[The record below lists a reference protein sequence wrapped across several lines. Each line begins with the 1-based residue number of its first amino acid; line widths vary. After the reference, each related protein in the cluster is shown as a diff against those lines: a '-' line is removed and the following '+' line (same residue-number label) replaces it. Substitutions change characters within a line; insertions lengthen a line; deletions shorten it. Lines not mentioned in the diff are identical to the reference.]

1 MEKKRPARPKG
12 DYLTY
17 RRFAYY
23 LQDIG
28 MPSQTLWQA
37 KFPAE
42 WDRDL
47 SSLAHY
53 ISQKDKN
60 WYLPY
65 RSLAKVLLLTIP
77 SGVTPG
83 FDSLW
88 INKTS
93 FRALITAGD
102 TPPETGPIT
111 TIVRGWANFEIGQ
124 LTQYGDATYAEIH
137 SRLNSILNGMSPS
150 QLNFQDLKIDLPLD
164 PDGPGVLAENES
176 YYYKALPAWVV
187 KRLQNKEFEI
197 GDSIF
202 RMVRAQRPYGDGLE
216 LVSWPPQPFG
226 EGYLSLVLSFDVQ
239 TLPGRADHPIIY
251 PKLSVRRWV
260 HKPMLTPK
268 ISVLPSNQSTTV
280 MVRTD
285 IPWLPDLAIDS
296 QALATTGIQSH
307 RNTAGVYMP
316 AWDDNLPDLL
326 KAIGATPLISAEEFA
341 KSPTRFNAS
350 PEMSCVLN
358 NKIIGWFGKSPIG
371 SGLFPGDLMILHEQ
385 VDACLKHLGLARVPD
400 QNLEKLSL
408 ARTNRNKKLVSPDS
422 VWQSLKAA
430 LGSRKKARFEVFYQ
444 SRQTAENIWG
454 EFLDA
459 FGITS
464 ADGFDPFDPSGI
476 TVQTRDDISIN
487 FRAVLNDYLSVE
499 ISDGQD
505 LQSAQAELIRKVKTE
520 LSEVPPD
527 SVCLSIVELKNY
539 YTSKKRIDQKRD
551 AKRTLRFAFAQTGR
565 LTQFMEPEDTSGND
579 KEKQKAEKNLKIKSH
594 SATLDVRRQLGFM
607 GNDLSAMLESTGLK
621 SGTQLVGLYLEV
633 QNVSRRSKRLKEK
646 AVFFPAAVKVTIGQ
660 QRIVAATPDANGMS
674 DNIVWEP
681 YYQSGLRLGSYS
693 GNQLHMGIGNRLD
706 GGPVLE
712 RFIDQIIQME
722 KDQPTLVFVPAN
734 EWRYYWRWLQDRGI
748 TFDQMKLNNSTYL
761 PKSHGLM
768 GGNTRVIENIR
779 VIRYRFREVPSYL
792 TLDQTKELE
801 SQAGYGHGICKI
813 GERVYYSIAQK
824 PDSYKPS
831 YGWSRFSSSASCGYG
846 HNARMS
852 GLIEIVPAFLQPGDD
867 PDVYARA
874 FHLLR
879 AAATHWVNGFTNHP
893 LPAHLAKNLTEDYV
907 SMRSDVSIDDDTETE
922 EE

>member
-23 LQDIG
+23 LKDIA

-42 WDRDL
+42 WDREL

-124 LTQYGDATYAEIH
+124 LTQYGDATYGEIH

-150 QLNFQDLKIDLPLD
+150 QLSFQGLKIDLPLD

-285 IPWLPDLAIDS
+285 IPWLPDLVIDS

-341 KSPTRFNAS
+341 ESPTRFNAS

-385 VDACLKHLGLARVPD
+385 VDAYLKHLGFARVPD
-400 QNLEKLSL
+400 QDLEKLSL

-430 LGSRKKARFEVFYQ
+430 LGSRKRLA
-444 SRQTAENIWG
+444 SRY
-454 EFLDA
+454 F
-459 FGITS
+459 
-464 ADGFDPFDPSGI
+464 
-476 TVQTRDDISIN
+476 IN
-487 FRAVLNDYLSVE
+487 PDK
-499 ISDGQD
+499 
-505 LQSAQAELIRKVKTE
+505 LQKT
-520 LSEVPPD
+520 
-527 SVCLSIVELKNY
+527 
-539 YTSKKRIDQKRD
+539 
-551 AKRTLRFAFAQTGR
+551 F
-565 LTQFMEPEDTSGND
+565 
-579 KEKQKAEKNLKIKSH
+579 
-594 SATLDVRRQLGFM
+594 
-607 GNDLSAMLESTGLK
+607 
-621 SGTQLVGLYLEV
+621 
-633 QNVSRRSKRLKEK
+633 
-646 AVFFPAAVKVTIGQ
+646 
-660 QRIVAATPDANGMS
+660 
-674 DNIVWEP
+674 
-681 YYQSGLRLGSYS
+681 
-693 GNQLHMGIGNRLD
+693 
-706 GGPVLE
+706 
-712 RFIDQIIQME
+712 
-722 KDQPTLVFVPAN
+722 
-734 EWRYYWRWLQDRGI
+734 
-748 TFDQMKLNNSTYL
+748 
-761 PKSHGLM
+761 
-768 GGNTRVIENIR
+768 GGNFWMHLVLHLPMVLTRLILAE
-779 VIRYRFREVPSYL
+779 
-792 TLDQTKELE
+792 
-801 SQAGYGHGICKI
+801 
-813 GERVYYSIAQK
+813 
-824 PDSYKPS
+824 
-831 YGWSRFSSSASCGYG
+831 SRFK
-846 HNARMS
+846 
-852 GLIEIVPAFLQPGDD
+852 PGMIS
-867 PDVYARA
+867 
-874 FHLLR
+874 L
-879 AAATHWVNGFTNHP
+879 
-893 LPAHLAKNLTEDYV
+893 
-907 SMRSDVSIDDDTETE
+907 
-922 EE
+922 